1 MRAARLRAQALRAHH
16 TGERRAEA
24 RKGHPMEEFAHGPVE
39 ILLLGFDGDRP
50 GEALREALLELIDEK
65 TIALLDLVFVA
76 RSEAGDPRIIEIE
89 DLPER
94 TQLPGL
100 EDIEELAG
108 QLPPGSSAAVLVVE
122 LTWARHFASVLAA
135 SGGAVLHQERIPAP
149 VVNAVLAVAG

>member
-1 MRAARLRAQALRAHH
+1 
-16 TGERRAEA
+16 
-24 RKGHPMEEFAHGPVE
+24 MEEFAHGPVE

-76 RSEAGDPRIIEIE
+76 RSEAGDLRIIEIE

-94 TQLPGL
+94 AQLPDLDLGELGLAGL

-108 QLPPGSSAAVLVVE
+108 QLPPRIPAAVLVVE

>member
-1 MRAARLRAQALRAHH
+1 
-16 TGERRAEA
+16 
-24 RKGHPMEEFAHGPVE
+24 MEEFAHGPVE

-94 TQLPGL
+94 TQLPDLDLGELGLAGL